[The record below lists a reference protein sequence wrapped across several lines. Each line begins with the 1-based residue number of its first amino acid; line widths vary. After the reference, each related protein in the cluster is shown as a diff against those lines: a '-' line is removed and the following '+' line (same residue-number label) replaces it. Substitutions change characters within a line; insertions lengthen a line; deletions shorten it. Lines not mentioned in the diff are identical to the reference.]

1 MALPSFARMAAANL
15 VQNGGFETGDLSSW
29 TLTGDPLN
37 THVSLGLPYSGLFG
51 VVFGAL
57 DTPEFISQSLVTV
70 PGQVYTLSF
79 WMGSGDTKGG
89 KPNEFIVKWGSATL
103 LDQLNLVV
111 PSWTNM
117 QFQVTATSTS
127 TILSFG
133 GWDNV
138 DYIYLDDVSVAIP
151 GSDSPPKLLS
161 SNVTNG
167 LILFSWSAVLNRSYQ
182 VQSTSNLLLGTW
194 TNLGGSVT
202 ATNTIMAKSDL
213 IGPEVSRF
221 YRVVLLP

>member
-1 MALPSFARMAAANL
+1 MAAANL
-15 VQNGGFETGDLSSW
+15 VQNGGFETGNLSGWALS
-29 TLTGDPLN
+29 GDPTTTQVN
-37 THVSLGLPYSGLFG
+37 LGFSHSGIFG
-51 VVFGAL
+51 LVFGAL
-57 DTPEFISQSLVTV
+57 DKPEFISQTLATA
-70 PGQVYTLSF
+70 PGQAYTLSF
-79 WMGSGDTKGG
+79 WMGGGDNTGG
-89 KPNEFIVKWGSATL
+89 NEFIVKWSTTTL

-117 QFQVTATSTS
+117 QFQVTATATS

-151 GSDSPPKLLS
+151 SSDSPPTFLS
-161 SNVTNG
+161 SNVTSG
-167 LILFSWSAVLNRSYQ
+167 LIHFSWSGVLNRSYQ
-182 VQSTSNLLLGTW
+182 VLSTTNLLQGTW
-194 TNLGGSVT
+194 INVGESVT
-202 ATNTIMAKSDL
+202 ATNTVMTESDT

>member
-1 MALPSFARMAAANL
+1 MAAANL
-15 VQNGGFETGDLSSW
+15 VQNGGFEAGNLSGW
-29 TLTGDPLN
+29 TLAGDS
-37 THVSLGLPYSGLFG
+37 TTTMVSLGFPYSGIFG
-51 VVFGAL
+51 LVFGASNM
-57 DTPEFISQSLVTV
+57 PEFVSQTLATA

-79 WMGSGDTKGG
+79 WVGSGDNQGG
-89 KPNEFIVKWGSATL
+89 KPNEFIVKWGATTL
-103 LDQLNLVV
+103 LDQLNFVV

-127 TILSFG
+127 TTLSFG

-151 GSDSPPKLLS
+151 GSDSPPKFLS

-167 LILFSWSAVLNRSYQ
+167 LILLSWSAVLNRSYQ
-182 VQSTSNLLLGTW
+182 VQSTSNLLQGTW
-194 TNLGGSVT
+194 INVGGSVA
-202 ATNTIMAKSDL
+202 ATNTVMTNSDL
-213 IGPEVSRF
+213 IGPELSRF